1 VLLATILAAHTFPAA
16 IDKNADTDEVS
27 HGKLLH
33 GCANLGNT
41 PNNLMPRNH
50 WVRLGPPVTVH
61 GVNVRVAN
69 ALKVDVNANIFCA
82 DIAAKNR
89 ERAQG

>member
-1 VLLATILAAHTFPAA
+1 VLFAAILAAITYATA
-16 IDKNADTDEVS
+16 VDKNADTDEVS
-27 HGKLLH
+27 HLKLLD
-33 GCANLGNT
+33 GCPDLGNT

-89 ERAQG
+89 QRAQG